1 MDSPGAEDSVR
12 RLEAFVAQVA
22 AARRHL
28 AAFFPAADAE
38 AESVSDYTSH
48 LEVRLEL
55 AGQTVASIT
64 QSLETHH
71 QHALAELGALA
82 LAGLQVT
89 EQAVGGARSR
99 LENVDAGFGRGLD
112 HTREDMNRT
121 AGELTQI
128 SGQAG
133 HAALELE
140 EQHTQHGQGL
150 DEVNSALR
158 IGVLEAGEKT
168 HAAGT
173 ESVGSLDAAR
183 NYVSEGLEAHL
194 GSAFTVFLGELSER
208 MQPLLADGLGD
219 VGRTVLRC
227 FDELDALVESA
238 TTRLADETE
247 PVLRDLASLLEDWT
261 REMGKRMDGSAQ
273 EAMRPY
279 NVEVERH
286 IEATRRGHEIATE
299 VAQMV
304 PHLAAARQ
312 VADRI
317 QEMLDVMNPFG

>member
-1 MDSPGAEDSVR
+1 MNSPGAEDSVR

-22 AARRHL
+22 AVRRQL
-28 AAFFPAADAE
+28 AAFFPAAEAE
-38 AESVSDYTSH
+38 AEGVSDDTSH
-48 LEVRLEL
+48 VEARLEL

-71 QHALAELGALA
+71 QHTLAELGALT
-82 LAGLQVT
+82 LAGTQVA

-121 AGELTQI
+121 AGELAQI

-133 HAALELE
+133 HAAVELE
-140 EQHTQHGQGL
+140 EQHAQHGHGL
-150 DEVNSALR
+150 EEANSALR
-158 IGVLEAGEKT
+158 LGVFEAGEKT

-173 ESVGSLDAAR
+173 DSVGSLEAAR
-183 NYVSEGLEAHL
+183 NYVSEGLDPHL
-194 GSAFTVFLGELSER
+194 GSTFAAFLGELSER
-208 MQPLLADGLGD
+208 LQPLLADGLGD

-227 FDELDALVESA
+227 FDDLDALVESA
-238 TTRLADETE
+238 TSRLSEETE
-247 PVLRDLASLLEDWT
+247 PVLREVASLLEDWT
-261 REMGKRMDGSAQ
+261 RDMGKRMDGSAQ

-279 NVEVERH
+279 HAEVEH
-286 IEATRRGHEIATE
+286 HVDATRRGHEIASE
-299 VAQMV
+299 VAQIA
-304 PHLAAARQ
+304 PQLAQARQ

-317 QEMLDVMNPFG
+317 QELLDVMNPFG